1 MKKKIS
7 LLLAILMLVTLI
19 PTAFAES
26 KTVDAVKNTK
36 KITLDGEEVMVGAY
50 DVEGYNYLKLRD
62 VAAILNTKKCQF
74 NVGFDGPTKLITVEL
89 AKAYEKVEGDLAE
102 IKDEK
107 AKAIV
112 SVKKILVN
120 GEEKEI
126 KTALI
131 NEYNYMQLRDLASLV
146 GLDVKYDKVNKVI
159 MLKSDAEAKEE
170 MTEEKKDEKTEE
182 KKDDKKDEKKE
193 EVKKEEVKKEEV
205 KKEAKAESNVKVIK
219 TDNFD
224 ELETA
229 KLDAIIKLHDMFAS
243 YTKDD
248 YVVVGNAI
256 LDVIPFSENMITL
269 KNMAKLVGTD
279 IYLEDRTVIKRIE
292 EIDGKKYYVAEFKYA
307 NGSSIIQKLPF
318 EQDGDNITMETFAGM
333 MALIAKDYEKDSI
346 VKKGSEFITTKVK
359 AFHDALCEKNYKLA
373 AEALNELNFKADEEN
388 VKKTAELRLK
398 NAKELGEEVFVKD
411 YDFTFKEYETGVVCN
426 FKYKNGASFEVYISD
441 QFSGLGTFVLP
452 KEK

>member
-36 KITLDGEEVMVGAY
+36 KVTLDGEEVKVGSY

-131 NEYNYMQLRDLASLV
+131 NEYNYMQLRDLGSLV

-159 MLKSDAEAKEE
+159 MLKSDAQAKEE
-170 MTEEKKDEKTEE
+170 EKTDGKTEE
-182 KKDDKKDEKKE
+182 KKDDKKEEKKE
-193 EVKKEEVKKEEV
+193 EKIKNEKSDDKKYSEEE
-205 KKEAKAESNVKVIK
+205 NKVF
-219 TDNFD
+219 NF
-224 ELETA
+224 L
-229 KLDAIIKLHDMFAS
+229 IS
-243 YTKDD
+243 
-248 YVVVGNAI
+248 
-256 LDVIPFSENMITL
+256 MI
-269 KNMAKLVGTD
+269 NQ
-279 IYLEDRTVIKRIE
+279 RIE
-292 EIDGKKYYVAEFKYA
+292 KFKNFANVPFTGNEEDDFQAQLINMSILHGRRLYMDGARIEKK
-307 NGSSIIQKLPF
+307 
-318 EQDGDNITMETFAGM
+318 ITMEEGKKCYVVEFTYPSGGKNTIKAAIEEGKEG
-333 MALIAKDYEKDSI
+333 AVITESLSYSPIIGLIDKSKDIRKLSKDELKEKFTKVHDAFGANDYKKAAELLRELNYDANEDKVKELVELKRADAKRFGREIFSKDYKVSVETKD
-346 VKKGSEFITTKVK
+346 
-359 AFHDALCEKNYKLA
+359 L
-373 AEALNELNFKADEEN
+373 
-388 VKKTAELRLK
+388 
-398 NAKELGEEVFVKD
+398 
-411 YDFTFKEYETGVVCN
+411 
-426 FKYKNGASFEVYISD
+426 NGADYVIVVFRYNNGMAFRFDVYPEAIE
-441 QFSGLGTFVLP
+441 GLGTMFVYTDRY
-452 KEK
+452 